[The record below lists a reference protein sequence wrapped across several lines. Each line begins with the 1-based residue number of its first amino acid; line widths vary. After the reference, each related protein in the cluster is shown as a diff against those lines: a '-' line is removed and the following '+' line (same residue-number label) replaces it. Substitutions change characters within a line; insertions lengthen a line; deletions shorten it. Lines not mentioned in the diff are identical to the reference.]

1 MPQLHYFDA
10 NGMDWTQHPLFP
22 SIQIKLL
29 EARATHPQASIM
41 LVEVAVG
48 GVIDPHLHQ
57 VETET
62 AFILRGEAVL
72 TVEEEDIA
80 LKPYTGASIPPGL
93 THSLRN
99 VGQTPLEMI
108 AIHTPPAR

>member
-1 MPQLHYFDA
+1 MPEPHYFDA

-22 SIQIKLL
+22 KIQIKLL
-29 EARATHPQASIM
+29 ETRATHPHASFM
-41 LVEVAVG
+41 VVEVAVG
-48 GVIDPHLHQ
+48 GVIDPHVHT

-72 TVEEEDIA
+72 TVEGKDIA
-80 LKPYTGASIPPGL
+80 LKPYTGASIPPGM

-99 VGQTPLEMI
+99 VGQVPAELL
-108 AIHTPPAR
+108 ALHTPPAR